1 MRFGKTEAQH
11 EFERLDEAVRVE
23 HIASL
28 PRWEYQVKR
37 IGEDKQTGWAG
48 SERMEQI
55 LNSAGADG
63 WELVAIHAERAT
75 FKRLLPA

>member
-37 IGEDKQTGWAG
+37 IAEYKQRGLTG
-48 SERMEQI
+48 SSQMEKT
-55 LNSAGADG
+55 LNEAGAEG
-63 WELVAIHAERAT
+63 WELVSIEAERAT